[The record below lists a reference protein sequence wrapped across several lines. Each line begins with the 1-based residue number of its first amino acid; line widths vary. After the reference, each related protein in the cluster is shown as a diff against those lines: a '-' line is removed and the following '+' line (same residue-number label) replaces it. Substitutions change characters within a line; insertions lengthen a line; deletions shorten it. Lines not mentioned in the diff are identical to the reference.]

1 MWFEQHRRRSRRNPE
16 GVDVGGLRLIRD
28 QVLPLDLA
36 VKPAEATK
44 EEQNG
49 EGYLWL
55 LYYCGHSLVV
65 DRQRILMRGMSYAAN
80 DHVAPC
86 TAAPTGNTRQRAANP
101 E

>member
-1 MWFEQHRRRSRRNPE
+1 MSPCQTLATNAKGGVPWTSVPEIVGWSLYKVRYSSLAWSEQHRRRSRRNRE

-49 EGYLWL
+49 EGYL
-55 LYYCGHSLVV
+55 
-65 DRQRILMRGMSYAAN
+65 
-80 DHVAPC
+80 
-86 TAAPTGNTRQRAANP
+86 
-101 E
+101 